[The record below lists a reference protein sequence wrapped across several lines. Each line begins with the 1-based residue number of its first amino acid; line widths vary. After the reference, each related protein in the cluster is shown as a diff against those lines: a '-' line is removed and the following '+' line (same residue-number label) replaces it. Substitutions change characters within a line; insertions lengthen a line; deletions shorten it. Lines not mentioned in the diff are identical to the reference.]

1 MIRVFN
7 CRASVSDATPE
18 SIRYIRVI
26 CGSGGKE
33 IQTVS
38 GRILSFVPAAP
49 KRSECG
55 CFVGTILDETIR
67 VIRGVFKEILRS
79 RNFLGKK
86 ISSFPQYTSRQLKTI
101 SPKLCFHPHL

>member
-7 CRASVSDATPE
+7 CRASVSHATPE

-55 CFVGTILDETIR
+55 DDETIR

-101 SPKLCFHPHL
+101 SLKLCFHPHL